1 MVKVNGKSR
10 DVSGLSVSK
19 CLELLDY
26 DVRTVVVERN
36 MEIVPKTEYDTTLL
50 QENDEIE
57 IVSFMGGG

>member
-1 MVKVNGKSR
+1 MVKVNGKNR
-10 DVSGLSVSK
+10 NVSGLSVSK

-26 DVRTVVVERN
+26 DFRTVVVERN
-36 MEIVPKTEYDTTLL
+36 MEIVPKTEYDITVI

>member
-1 MVKVNGKSR
+1 MVKVNGKNR

-36 MEIVPKTEYDTTLL
+36 MEIVPKTEYDITVI

>member
-1 MVKVNGKSR
+1 MVKVNGKNR
-10 DVSGLSVSK
+10 NVSGLSVSK

-36 MEIVPKTEYDTTLL
+36 MEIVPKTEYDITVI